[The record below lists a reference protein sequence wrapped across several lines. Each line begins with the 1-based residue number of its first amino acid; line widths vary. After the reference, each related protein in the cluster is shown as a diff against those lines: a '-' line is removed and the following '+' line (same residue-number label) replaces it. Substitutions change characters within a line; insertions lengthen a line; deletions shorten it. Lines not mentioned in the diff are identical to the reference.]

1 MLGQSQAA
9 YSTLSNGVNSL
20 LAKVGNTPLIDL
32 SFLTSRK
39 LGVRFY
45 GKAEWFNP
53 TGSVKD
59 RSALFMISA
68 AESAG
73 QLTSAKTILDAT
85 SGMRE

>member
-39 LGVRFY
+39 LGVRVY
-45 GKAEWFNP
+45 GKAEWLNP

-59 RSALFMISA
+59 RSALSIISA
-68 AESAG
+68 AERARLS
-73 QLTSAKTILDAT
+73 KH
-85 SGMRE
+85 